1 MPSSSSL
8 SNNFFTLLFVSV
20 LLVCLFPGAFH
31 YLTCLPFA
39 LLSSATT
46 SSSGGRSSSRQHSDP
61 APLPPPLTNTPD
73 TMWFQRQ
80 FTLPP
85 RSRGSY
91 LVTDHV
97 AQSVPEIAQ
106 VRVGLLN
113 LFVQH
118 TSCALSLNENW
129 DDDVRADMSDALDRI
144 APEAG
149 PKGEDLYRHS
159 AEGSDDMPAHI
170 KSALIGAS
178 VTIPIKD
185 GKLATGTW
193 QGIWYLEFRQM
204 KHTRKVV
211 ATIQGEKA

>member
-1 MPSSSSL
+1 
-8 SNNFFTLLFVSV
+8 
-20 LLVCLFPGAFH
+20 
-31 YLTCLPFA
+31 
-39 LLSSATT
+39 
-46 SSSGGRSSSRQHSDP
+46 
-61 APLPPPLTNTPD
+61 
-73 TMWFQRQ
+73 MWFQKQ
-80 FTLPP
+80 FSLPS

-91 LVTDHV
+91 LITDLIV
-97 AQSVPEIAQ
+97 KELPEI
-106 VRVGLLN
+106 RSYKVGLLN

-129 DDDVRADMSDALDRI
+129 DSDVRADMSDALDRI

-149 PKGEDLYRHS
+149 PKGEALYRHD

-193 QGIWYLEFRQM
+193 QGIWYLEFRTNTHQ
-204 KHTRKVV
+204 RRVV